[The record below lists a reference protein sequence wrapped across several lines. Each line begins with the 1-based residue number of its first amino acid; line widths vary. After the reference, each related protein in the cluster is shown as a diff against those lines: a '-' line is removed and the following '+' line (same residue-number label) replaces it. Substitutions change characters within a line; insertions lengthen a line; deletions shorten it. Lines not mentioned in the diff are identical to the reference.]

1 MKLPFTWIYPGVA
14 ERPFVPFRVEGIP
27 PGINLMALVDS
38 GAMKTM
44 LDARI
49 ADAAGIPLPT
59 QVSQRVVIGGLQHD
73 TFSARVPIVVGQHKW
88 ESDVLFA
95 QGWNAPHQIFGLS
108 DLFELFRVHVD
119 TEDKTTTI
127 SPKRMSPRISR
138 VRK

>member
-27 PGINLMALVDS
+27 PG
-38 GAMKTM
+38 MKTM

-119 TEDKTTTI
+119 AEDKTTTI